1 MLVEDTS
8 PKAAL
13 YEGFALV
20 GKALGNPARIELL
33 NLLAQGE
40 RGAGELAAA
49 AGLRLSNTSAQLSM
63 LAAAGLVTARRSGT
77 PVFYRLPRPPG
88 GGAGARAALRPPRV
102 LPARQPAGDGPGRTR
117 QAGRL
122 RPPAA
127 GPRGRPGLAGRHRGT
142 GAGHAGGAR
151 PADA

>member
-1 MLVEDTS
+1 MLVEDAL
-8 PKAAL
+8 PRAAL
-13 YEGFALV
+13 DEGFALV

-77 PVFYRLPRPPG
+77 HVFYRLPRPPVSG
-88 GGAGARAALRPPRV
+88 
-102 LPARQPAGDGPGRTR
+102 PARIAQE
-117 QAGRL
+117 
-122 RPPAA
+122 
-127 GPRGRPGLAGRHRGT
+127 
-142 GAGHAGGAR
+142 GA
-151 PADA
+151 

>member
-1 MLVEDTS
+1 MLVEDAL
-8 PKAAL
+8 PRAAL
-13 YEGFALV
+13 DEGFALV

-77 PVFYRLPRPPG
+77 HVFYRLASPQGTVLGEHAKQGARDRPPHVP
-88 GGAGARAALRPPRV
+88 LV
-102 LPARQPAGDGPGRTR
+102 
-117 QAGRL
+117 QAGE
-122 RPPAA
+122 
-127 GPRGRPGLAGRHRGT
+127 LA
-142 GAGHAGGAR
+142 
-151 PADA
+151 

>member
-13 YEGFALV
+13 YEGFAVV

-63 LAAAGLVTARRSGT
+63 LAAARLVTARRSG
-77 PVFYRLPRPPG
+77 PHVVSPLPRPRVRVLAELPKQAPG
-88 GGAGARAALRPPRV
+88 DRLPQVREAARAWL
-102 LPARQPAGDGPGRTR
+102 GDT
-117 QAGRL
+117 
-122 RPPAA
+122 
-127 GPRGRPGLAGRHRGT
+127 
-142 GAGHAGGAR
+142 
-151 PADA
+151 